1 LYYDNTYKKARKNGG
16 IEGKRN
22 KSLNLNNNLEKV
34 MGVAGRLEG
43 ELDRVR
49 KGREGNNNQVNNE

>member
-1 LYYDNTYKKARKNGG
+1 MRKNGG
-16 IEGKRN
+16 IVDGKRN

-49 KGREGNNNQVNNE
+49 KERKENNNQVNNE